1 MRVVMVIRL
10 LAPLRRSLSP
20 QTSHDNMIKGDS
32 AVSVSIRRAQS
43 PLACPKTSL
52 INRMIRKSNFQKI
65 FRRYAKTICNPA
77 SNFRSNGRQETT
89 ERGLS

>member
-20 QTSHDNMIKGDS
+20 QTSHDNMIKGNS

-43 PLACPKTSL
+43 PLAVPQ
-52 INRMIRKSNFQKI
+52 NEPN
-65 FRRYAKTICNPA
+65 
-77 SNFRSNGRQETT
+77 
-89 ERGLS
+89 